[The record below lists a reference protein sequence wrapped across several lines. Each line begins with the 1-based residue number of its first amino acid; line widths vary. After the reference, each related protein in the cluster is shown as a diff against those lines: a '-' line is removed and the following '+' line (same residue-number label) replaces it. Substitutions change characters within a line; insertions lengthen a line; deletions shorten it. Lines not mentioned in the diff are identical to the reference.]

1 MPNDRTEKGPVVDT
15 GAQRGAAK
23 HPSEIVNH
31 TGNSHNMIGALGN
44 AKILPGI
51 IMGCE
56 TIDINGQPFTLIV
69 RINPGEPRILVL
81 YGPWHFFLLFSL
93 K

>member
-1 MPNDRTEKGPVVDT
+1 MPNYISEKGPVVDT

-23 HPSEIVNH
+23 HPSEIVTD
-31 TGNSHNMIGALGN
+31 TGNSHNMIGALGD

-56 TIDINGQPFTLIV
+56 TIDTDGRPFTWAG
-69 RINPGEPRILVL
+69 PGLVWM
-81 YGPWHFFLLFSL
+81 GCGVFVAALFP
-93 K
+93 KAC